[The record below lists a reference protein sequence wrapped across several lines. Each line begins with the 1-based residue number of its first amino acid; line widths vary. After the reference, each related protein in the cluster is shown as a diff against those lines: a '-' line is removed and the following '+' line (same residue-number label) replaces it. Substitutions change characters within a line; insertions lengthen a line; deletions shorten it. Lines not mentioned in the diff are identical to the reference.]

1 MLGKPPAK
9 EYKKIALMTSVE
21 MNDKIKMTTVNVV
34 T

>member
-1 MLGKPPAK
+1 MLGKTPAK
-9 EYKKIALMTSVE
+9 EYKKIAFMTSLE